1 MSKYTK
7 KIGSDP
13 AYKRPKKTMQ
23 EQLTAEEIA
32 EKLQG
37 YERVDDINEVPINT
51 HLRYFTTEKDGTQ
64 VFRMGGFLQN
74 KQNADKYV
82 YLSNGKIS
90 WSVQPSKTIFF
101 RKLSHTEE
109 IDALHRHYKKK
120 LAEKD
125 IQIEKFKRFIKNKM
139 GTSFTVDTN
148 DDQDGQ
154 TETPP
159 AKPRSSK
166 TKSPK
171 TKSQKTK
178 SSKPVKK
185 SGSKTSKKTYRKK
198 RD

>member
-1 MSKYTK
+1 MSKFTK

-90 WSVQPSKTIFF
+90 WSVQTDKTIFF

-139 GTSFTVDTN
+139 GSKGSSFTVDA
-148 DDQDGQ
+148 DDEQYDQ
-154 TETPP
+154 PETSP
-159 AKPRSSK
+159 AKPRPSK
-166 TKSPK
+166 TKS
-171 TKSQKTK
+171 SKTK

-185 SGSKTSKKTYRKK
+185 SSSKTSKKTYRKK